1 MGVRNYKARSIA
13 EALRRV
19 KADLGSDAMILSTRQ
34 LPAGFKNPYGGAMFE
49 VSAICAQEAPEATG
63 HGRADAFM
71 SGAVG
76 PQPDSAAP
84 EACGMGWQALQSELV
99 GIREMLGLLN
109 VGGGLPDMIL
119 EHPQWLGLYARLV
132 RAGVSAQRMQ
142 GALRHLCQAGSPSD
156 PAGAAQ
162 RVMAEILKPV
172 LTCEPFA
179 AAAGAPQF
187 AAFVGPT
194 GVGKTTTIAKLAA
207 ELSLKAKKRV
217 GLISIDSFR
226 IGAVEQ
232 LRTYAAIMGLPC
244 LPAFSHQDLR
254 LAVEKMARQ
263 DVVLIDTA
271 GHSHLDGQRMQQ
283 LQTLLGGQG
292 PIASHLVLSAAT
304 NRLDLQEAA
313 ARFAV
318 FRPCSYVFTKLDE
331 TRQRG
336 VIIDQAETLRLPI
349 SYITTGQ
356 RVPEDI
362 LPATRQTI
370 LDRIFDAPGP
380 VPEVPT
386 LKGRP

>member
-1 MGVRNYKARSIA
+1 MGIRNYKAKSIA

-34 LPAGFKNPYGGAMFE
+34 VPGAFKNPYGGAIFE
-49 VSAICAQEAPEATG
+49 VSAICAREALAAAER
-63 HGRADAFM
+63 GRDDAPLL
-71 SGAVG
+71 GAVD
-76 PQPDSAAP
+76 PRPDSSAP
-84 EACGMGWQALQSELV
+84 GACGLGWQALQSELV

-109 VGGGLPDMIL
+109 IGGGLPDTIL

-132 RAGVSAQRMQ
+132 RAGISAPRVQ
-142 GALRHLCQAGSPSD
+142 GAIRHLCEAGASPD
-156 PAGAAQ
+156 PADAAQ
-162 RVMAEILKPV
+162 RIMVEILKPI
-172 LTCEPFA
+172 LTCDPFA
-179 AAAGAPQF
+179 AGARAPQF
-187 AAFVGPT
+187 AVFVGPT

-207 ELSLKAKKRV
+207 ELSLKAQKRV
-217 GLISIDSFR
+217 GLISVDSFR

-254 LAVEKMARQ
+254 LAVQKMECQ

-271 GHSHLDGQRMQQ
+271 GHSHLDGERMQQ
-283 LQTLLGGQG
+283 LQALLGGQG

-318 FRPCSYVFTKLDE
+318 FNPQSYVFTKLDE
-331 TRQRG
+331 TRQCG

-349 SYITTGQ
+349 SYITAGQ

-362 LPATRQTI
+362 HPATRQTI
-370 LDRIFDAPGP
+370 LHHLFGAPG
-380 VPEVPT
+380 
-386 LKGRP
+386 GAS

>member
-1 MGVRNYKARSIA
+1 MGVRNYKAKSIA

-19 KADLGSDAMILSTRQ
+19 KADLGSDALILSTRQ
-34 LPAGFKNPYGGAMFE
+34 VPRGVKNPYGCDLFE
-49 VSAICAQEAPEATG
+49 VSAISAQEAPAAAECD
-63 HGRADAFM
+63 RARAAVLLPGADSPQPEGGAP
-71 SGAVG
+71 AVG
-76 PQPDSAAP
+76 EMD
-84 EACGMGWQALQSELV
+84 WLALQSQLV

-109 VGGGLPDMIL
+109 INGGLPDTIMA
-119 EHPQWLGLYARLV
+119 HPQWLGPYARLV
-132 RAGVSAQRMQ
+132 RAGVSAPRVC
-142 GALRHLCQAGSPSD
+142 GAIQLLCEAGAPPD
-156 PAGAAQ
+156 PAGAA
-162 RVMAEILKPV
+162 RRIMAEILKPIR
-172 LTCEPFA
+172 TCAPFA
-179 AAAGAPQF
+179 AEAGTPQF

-217 GLISIDSFR
+217 GLISVDSFR

-254 LAVEKMARQ
+254 LAVEKMERQ

-271 GHSHLDGQRMQQ
+271 GHSHLDGKRMQQ
-283 LQTLLGGQG
+283 LQALLGVPG
-292 PIASHLVLSAAT
+292 PITSHLVLSAAA

-318 FRPCSYVFTKLDE
+318 FKPCSYVFTKLDE

-336 VIIDQAETLRLPI
+336 AIIDQAETLRLPI

-362 LPATRQTI
+362 HPATRQTI
-370 LDRIFDAPGP
+370 LRHIFDTPGEAP
-380 VPEVPT
+380 
-386 LKGRP
+386 